1 MTDAEIIKAKAHFEY
16 GIKCDI
22 FQEPVLS
29 YAKTVLE
36 AFDKI
41 NCLKAENEKLKN
53 DLAISK
59 KETKRYATKT
69 TNHKH
74 HKEKHCFLNHTLLHI
89 VIHLLFHLVL
99 HGVLEHIIH

>member
-1 MTDAEIIKAKAHFEY
+1 MNDTEIIKAKAHFVY

-36 AFDKI
+36 AFDEI
-41 NCLKAENEKLKN
+41 NRLKAENERLKN

-59 KETKRYATKT
+59 KEIKRYATKT

-74 HKEKHCFLNHTLLHI
+74 HKGKHCFLKHTILHI
-89 VIHLLFHLVL
+89 IVHLAFHLVL